1 MNSHTDWLRFKDA
14 HRGETGIVIGNGPSL
29 ATVPV
34 SFLKSYPSFGSNR
47 IWRILYPTYY
57 CCTDP
62 LDLAKNR
69 DVINAMTGPKFVRAG
84 NNVDGYQLEVVL
96 DNNHPAWL
104 TFSLDPAV
112 PPIYDG
118 CTVTYIALQLAYYM
132 GFTTVL
138 LVGVDHR
145 YTWKGDRFTQQVGDG
160 NDPNH
165 WAKDYHLPG
174 EIWQPPNL
182 VRNEQSYRIAL
193 KTYEQWGR
201 RIINL
206 TEGTALDVFEK
217 GNLSEWLQKADG
229 DAIR

>member
-1 MNSHTDWLRFKDA
+1 MNEYTDWTRFKNA
-14 HRGETGIVIGNGPSL
+14 HSGETCLVIGNGPSL
-29 ATVPV
+29 KNVPLD
-34 SFLKSYPSFGSNR
+34 FLRFYPSFGSNR
-47 IWRILYPTYY
+47 IWRIFQPTYY

-69 DVINAMTGPKFVRAG
+69 DVINAMTCPKFVRAG
-84 NNVDGYQLEVVL
+84 NDVDGYQLEVVL
-96 DNNHPAWL
+96 DNHHPAWL
-104 TFSLDPAV
+104 TFTYDPAV

-132 GFTTVL
+132 GFTTVG

-165 WAKDYHLPG
+165 WAADYHLPG

-182 VRNEQSYRIAL
+182 ARNEVSYGIAQ
-193 KTYEQWGR
+193 KVYSEAGR

-206 TEGTALDVFEK
+206 TEGSALSVFPK
-217 GNLSEWLQKADG
+217 DTVANWTLK
-229 DAIR
+229 